1 MNKNFSKAEKS
12 LIESDPK
19 LGKVIENN
27 GHLKFS
33 IKKIDPFNELVNIVI
48 SQFISTKAAKG
59 IKEKMLKQL
68 NEESFKILSFKNLTI
83 SQIKNLGLSKNK
95 AKSIKSLVLFFS
107 QNPNSK
113 NLYRLSEEERY
124 DNLIKI
130 FGIGKWSIEMFEM
143 FYIRNKNIFSS
154 GDAAIR
160 VAMEEL
166 EMVKKTNDFE
176 KYDEYAKRWD
186 PYKTI
191 ACLHLWHFIES

>member
-12 LIESDPK
+12 LIESDSI

-59 IKEKMLKQL
+59 IKEKMLNQL
-68 NEESFKILSFKNLTI
+68 NEESFKILSFKNLTVN
-83 SQIKNLGLSKNK
+83 QIKSLGLSKNK

-113 NLYRLSEEERY
+113 NLYGLSEEERY

-166 EMVKKTNDFE
+166 KMVKKTSDFE
-176 KYDEYAKRWD
+176 KYDKYAKKWD

>member
-1 MNKNFSKAEKS
+1 MNKNFSKAERS
-12 LIESDPK
+12 LIKSDPR

-33 IKKIDPFNELVNIVI
+33 NKKIDPFNELVNIVI

-68 NEESFKILSFKNLTI
+68 NEESFKILSFKNLTV
-83 SQIKNLGLSKNK
+83 SQIKSLGLSKNK

-143 FYIRNKNIFSS
+143 FCVRNKNIFSS

-176 KYDEYAKRWD
+176 KYDKYAKRWD

>member
-12 LIESDPK
+12 LIESDSK

-68 NEESFKILSFKNLTI
+68 NEESFKILSFKNLTV
-83 SQIKNLGLSKNK
+83 SQIKSLGLSKNK

-113 NLYRLSEEERY
+113 NLYRQSEEERY

>member
-1 MNKNFSKAEKS
+1 MNKNFSKAEES

-19 LGKVIENN
+19 LAKVIENN

-33 IKKIDPFNELVNIVI
+33 IKKVDPFNELVNIVI

-59 IKEKMLKQL
+59 IKEKMLNQL
-68 NEESFKILSFKNLTI
+68 NEESFKILSFKNLTT
-83 SQIKNLGLSKNK
+83 SQIKSLGLSKNK

-113 NLYRLSEEERY
+113 NLYRLSEKERY

-166 EMVKKTNDFE
+166 KMVKKTSDFE
-176 KYDEYAKRWD
+176 KYDKYAKKWD

>member
-1 MNKNFSKAEKS
+1 MNKNFSKAERS
-12 LIESDPK
+12 LIKNDPK
-19 LGKVIENN
+19 LGKVIINN
-27 GHLKFS
+27 GHLKLS
-33 IKKIDPFNELVNIVI
+33 NKKIDPFNELVNIVI

-59 IKEKMLKQL
+59 IREKMLKQF
-68 NEESFKILSFKNLTI
+68 NEESFKILMFKNLTV
-83 SQIKNLGLSKNK
+83 SQIKSLGLSKNK

-113 NLYRLSEEERY
+113 NLYKLSKEERY

-143 FYIRNKNIFSS
+143 FCIRNKNIFSS

-166 EMVKKTNDFE
+166 KMVKKSSDFE
-176 KYDEYAKRWD
+176 KYDKYAKKWD

>member
-19 LGKVIENN
+19 LGKVIKNN
-27 GHLKFS
+27 GHLQFS

-48 SQFISTKAAKG
+48 SQFISTNAAKG

-68 NEESFKILSFKNLTI
+68 NEESFKILSFKNLTV
-83 SQIKNLGLSKNK
+83 SQIKSLGLSKNK

-113 NLYRLSEEERY
+113 NLYKMSVEERY

-143 FYIRNKNIFSS
+143 FCVRNKNIFSS

-166 EMVKKTNDFE
+166 KMVKKTSDFE
-176 KYDEYAKRWD
+176 KYDKYAKKWD

>member
-12 LIESDPK
+12 LIESDSK

-33 IKKIDPFNELVNIVI
+33 IKKVDPFNELVNIVI
-48 SQFISTKAAKG
+48 SQFISAKAAKG

-68 NEESFKILSFKNLTI
+68 NEDSFKILSFKNLNVN
-83 SQIKNLGLSKNK
+83 QIKSLGLSKNK

-107 QNPNSK
+107 KNPNSK
-113 NLYRLSEEERY
+113 NFYKLSEEERY

-176 KYDEYAKRWD
+176 KYDKYAKRWD

>member
-27 GHLKFS
+27 GHLQFS

-59 IKEKMLKQL
+59 IKEKMLNQL
-68 NEESFKILSFKNLTI
+68 NEESFKILSFKNLTV
-83 SQIKNLGLSKNK
+83 SQIKSLGLSKNK
-95 AKSIKSLVLFFS
+95 AKSIKSLVLFFG

-143 FYIRNKNIFSS
+143 FCVRNKNIFSS

-166 EMVKKTNDFE
+166 KMVKKTRDFE
-176 KYDEYAKRWD
+176 KYDKYAKKWS

>member
-48 SQFISTKAAKG
+48 SQFISTKAAKS

-95 AKSIKSLVLFFS
+95 AKSIKSLVLFFG

-113 NLYRLSEEERY
+113 NLYRQSEEERY

>member
-27 GHLKFS
+27 GHLQFS

-68 NEESFKILSFKNLTI
+68 NEESFKILSFKNLSI

-95 AKSIKSLVLFFS
+95 AKSIKSLVLFFG

-130 FGIGKWSIEMFEM
+130 FGIGKWSIEMIEM

-176 KYDEYAKRWD
+176 KYDKYAKRWD

>member
-12 LIESDPK
+12 LIESDSK
-19 LGKVIENN
+19 LAKVIENN

-59 IKEKMLKQL
+59 IKEKMLNQL
-68 NEESFKILSFKNLTI
+68 NEESFKILSFKNLTV
-83 SQIKNLGLSKNK
+83 SQIKSLGLSKNK

-113 NLYRLSEEERY
+113 NLLRLSVEERY

-143 FYIRNKNIFSS
+143 FCVRNKNIFSS

-166 EMVKKTNDFE
+166 KMVKKTSDFE
-176 KYDEYAKRWD
+176 KYDKYAKKWD

>member
-59 IKEKMLKQL
+59 IKEKMLNQL
-68 NEESFKILSFKNLTI
+68 NEESFKILSFKNLTV
-83 SQIKNLGLSKNK
+83 SQIKSLGLSKNK

-143 FYIRNKNIFSS
+143 FCVRNKNIFSS

-166 EMVKKTNDFE
+166 KMVKKTSDFE
-176 KYDEYAKRWD
+176 KYDKYAKKWD

>member
-12 LIESDPK
+12 LIKSDPK

-27 GHLKFS
+27 GHLIFS

-68 NEESFKILSFKNLTI
+68 NEESFKILSFRNLTV
-83 SQIKNLGLSKNK
+83 SQIKSLGLSKNK

-143 FYIRNKNIFSS
+143 FCVRNKNIFSS

-166 EMVKKTNDFE
+166 KMVKKTSDFE
-176 KYDEYAKRWD
+176 KYDKYAKKWD

>member
-12 LIESDPK
+12 LIISDPK

-27 GHLKFS
+27 GHLIFS

-95 AKSIKSLVLFFS
+95 AKSIKSLVLFFG

-176 KYDEYAKRWD
+176 KYDKYAKRWD

>member
-27 GHLKFS
+27 GHLQFS

-95 AKSIKSLVLFFS
+95 AKSIKSLVLFFG
-107 QNPNSK
+107 QNRNSK

-143 FYIRNKNIFSS
+143 VYIRNKNIFSS

-176 KYDEYAKRWD
+176 KYDKYAKRWD

>member
-27 GHLKFS
+27 GHLQFS

-68 NEESFKILSFKNLTI
+68 NEESFKILSFKNLTVN
-83 SQIKNLGLSKNK
+83 QIKSLGLSKNK

-124 DNLIKI
+124 NNLIKI

-176 KYDEYAKRWD
+176 NYDTYAKRWD

>member
-68 NEESFKILSFKNLTI
+68 NEESFKILSFKNLTV
-83 SQIKNLGLSKNK
+83 SQIKSLGLSKNK
-95 AKSIKSLVLFFS
+95 AKSIKSLVLFFG

>member
-27 GHLKFS
+27 GHLQFS

-48 SQFISTKAAKG
+48 SQFISTKAARG

-68 NEESFKILSFKNLTI
+68 NEESFKILSFNNLTV
-83 SQIKNLGLSKNK
+83 SQIKSLGLSKNK
-95 AKSIKSLVLFFS
+95 AKSIKSLVMFFS

-143 FYIRNKNIFSS
+143 FCVRNKNIFSS

-166 EMVKKTNDFE
+166 RMVKKTSDFE
-176 KYDEYAKRWD
+176 KYDKYAKKWD

>member
-1 MNKNFSKAEKS
+1 MNKNFSKAETS
-12 LIESDPK
+12 LIESDSK

-95 AKSIKSLVLFFS
+95 AKSIKSLVLFFG

-176 KYDEYAKRWD
+176 KYDKYAKRWD

>member
-95 AKSIKSLVLFFS
+95 AKSIKSLVLFFG
-107 QNPNSK
+107 QNRNSK

-143 FYIRNKNIFSS
+143 FYVRNKNIFSS

-176 KYDEYAKRWD
+176 KYDKYAKRWD

>member
-12 LIESDPK
+12 LIKSDPK
-19 LGKVIENN
+19 LGRVIENN

-59 IKEKMLKQL
+59 IKDKMLKQL
-68 NEESFKILSFKNLTI
+68 NEESFKILSFKNLTV
-83 SQIKNLGLSKNK
+83 SQIKSLGLSKNK

-113 NLYRLSEEERY
+113 NLYMLSEEERY

-143 FYIRNKNIFSS
+143 FCVRNKNIFSS

-166 EMVKKTNDFE
+166 RMVNKTSDFE
-176 KYDEYAKRWD
+176 KYDKYAKKWD

>member
-12 LIESDPK
+12 LIESDSK

-59 IKEKMLKQL
+59 IKEKMLNQL
-68 NEESFKILSFKNLTI
+68 NEESFKILSFKNLTV
-83 SQIKNLGLSKNK
+83 SQIKSLGLSKNK

-143 FYIRNKNIFSS
+143 FCVRNKNIFSS

-166 EMVKKTNDFE
+166 KMVKKTSDFE
-176 KYDEYAKRWD
+176 KYDKYAKKWD

>member
-33 IKKIDPFNELVNIVI
+33 IKKTDPFNELVNIVI

-68 NEESFKILSFKNLTI
+68 NEESFKILSFKNLTVN
-83 SQIKNLGLSKNK
+83 QIKSLGLSKNK

-176 KYDEYAKRWD
+176 NYDTYAKRWD

>member
-27 GHLKFS
+27 GHLQFS

-68 NEESFKILSFKNLTI
+68 HEENFKILSFKNLTV
-83 SQIKNLGLSKNK
+83 SQIKSLGLSKNK

>member
-12 LIESDPK
+12 LIESDSK

-33 IKKIDPFNELVNIVI
+33 IKKVDPFNELVNIVI

-143 FYIRNKNIFSS
+143 FCVRNKNIFSS

-176 KYDEYAKRWD
+176 KYDKYAKRWD

>member
-12 LIESDPK
+12 LIESDSK

-59 IKEKMLKQL
+59 IKEKMLNQL
-68 NEESFKILSFKNLTI
+68 NEESFKILSFKNLTV
-83 SQIKNLGLSKNK
+83 SQIKSLGLSKNK

-143 FYIRNKNIFSS
+143 FCVRNKNIFSS

-166 EMVKKTNDFE
+166 KMVKKTSDFE
-176 KYDEYAKRWD
+176 KYDKYAKKWD

-191 ACLHLWHFIES
+191 ACLHLWQFIES

>member
-1 MNKNFSKAEKS
+1 MNKNFSKAETS
-12 LIESDPK
+12 LIESDSK

-68 NEESFKILSFKNLTI
+68 NEESFKILSFKNLTV
-83 SQIKNLGLSKNK
+83 SQIKSLGLSKNK
-95 AKSIKSLVLFFS
+95 AKSIKSLVLFFG

-113 NLYRLSEEERY
+113 NLYRLSEDERY

-166 EMVKKTNDFE
+166 EIVKKTNDFE
-176 KYDEYAKRWD
+176 KYDKYAKRWD

>member
-12 LIESDPK
+12 LIESDSK
-19 LGKVIENN
+19 LGQVIENN

-68 NEESFKILSFKNLTI
+68 NEESFKILSVKNLTV
-83 SQIKNLGLSKNK
+83 SQIKSLGLSKNK

-176 KYDEYAKRWD
+176 KYDKYAKRWD

>member
-27 GHLKFS
+27 GHLQFS

-68 NEESFKILSFKNLTI
+68 HEENFKILSFKNLTI

-143 FYIRNKNIFSS
+143 FCVRNKNIFSS

-176 KYDEYAKRWD
+176 NYDTYAKRWD

>member
-12 LIESDPK
+12 LIKSDPK

-27 GHLKFS
+27 GHLIFS

-95 AKSIKSLVLFFS
+95 AKSIKSLVLFFG

>member
-12 LIESDPK
+12 LIESDSK

-33 IKKIDPFNELVNIVI
+33 IKKVDPFNELVNIVI

-68 NEESFKILSFKNLTI
+68 NEESFKILSFKNLNVN
-83 SQIKNLGLSKNK
+83 QIKSLGLSKNK

-160 VAMEEL
+160 VAMEKL

-176 KYDEYAKRWD
+176 NYDTYAKRWD

>member
-27 GHLKFS
+27 GHLQFS

-95 AKSIKSLVLFFS
+95 AKSIKSLVLFFG

-113 NLYRLSEEERY
+113 NLYRMSVEERY

-143 FYIRNKNIFSS
+143 FCVRNKNIFSS

-166 EMVKKTNDFE
+166 KMVKKNSDFK
-176 KYDEYAKRWD
+176 KYDKYAKKWD

>member
-27 GHLKFS
+27 GHLQFS

-68 NEESFKILSFKNLTI
+68 NEESFKILSFKNLTV
-83 SQIKNLGLSKNK
+83 SQIKSLGLSKNK
-95 AKSIKSLVLFFS
+95 AKSIKSLVLFFG

-143 FYIRNKNIFSS
+143 FCVRNKNIFSS

>member
-68 NEESFKILSFKNLTI
+68 NEESFKILSFKNLTVN
-83 SQIKNLGLSKNK
+83 QIKSLGLSKNK
-95 AKSIKSLVLFFS
+95 AKSIKSLVLFFG

-176 KYDEYAKRWD
+176 KYDKYAKRWD

>member
-27 GHLKFS
+27 GHIKFS
-33 IKKIDPFNELVNIVI
+33 TKKIDPFNELVNIVI

-143 FYIRNKNIFSS
+143 FCIRNKNIFSS

-176 KYDEYAKRWD
+176 KYDKYAKRWD

>member
-95 AKSIKSLVLFFS
+95 AKSIKSLVLFFG

-176 KYDEYAKRWD
+176 NYDTYAKRWD

>member
-68 NEESFKILSFKNLTI
+68 NEESFKILSFKNLNVNE
-83 SQIKNLGLSKNK
+83 IKSLGLSKNK

-176 KYDEYAKRWD
+176 NYDTYAKRWD